1 MMTEFIEMAKEVL
14 IPAYGVSFAFTFSGY
29 LIIQV
34 LRAAFGKGFRI

>member
-1 MMTEFIEMAKEVL
+1 MQEFINMAGELL
-14 IPAYGVSFAFTFSGY
+14 IPAYGVSFAFTFCGY